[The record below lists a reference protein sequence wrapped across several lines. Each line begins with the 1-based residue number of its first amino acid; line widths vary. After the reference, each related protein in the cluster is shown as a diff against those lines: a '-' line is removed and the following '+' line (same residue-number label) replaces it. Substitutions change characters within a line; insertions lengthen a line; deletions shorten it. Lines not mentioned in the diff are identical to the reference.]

1 MRKKNLLVAVLVTCV
16 LLFAG
21 KNICH
26 AEKLFVGYAG
36 LGADLSHVWIA
47 KEAGL
52 FEKYGL
58 DVVPIY
64 FSGGRPLMQ
73 ALLAGNIQLAATGGI
88 TSVRA
93 IVAGGELIIVAGYL
107 NKIASAFFTAK
118 EITRPEQLKGKVAAI
133 SGFGTSS
140 HALTEMALKRLGL
153 IPIKD
158 VAIVQVGDQTAR
170 FAALQANTVQGTIIA
185 PPFTLLA
192 RRNGF
197 NLMLDLPNAGIPW
210 LQQVIIASKSFL
222 VSKPDTARN
231 FMKGFVEG
239 LALWQ
244 TDRDKTTKLLAR
256 FMRID
261 IRKNADILTET
272 YTYMKDNTEKRP
284 YPSVEAIRVQ
294 LDMIAETDPKA
305 KEVRPDQVLDLKV
318 LREIDESGFIDRL
331 YHKR

>member
-1 MRKKNLLVAVLVTCV
+1 MRKKNSLVAVLVTGV
-16 LLFAG
+16 LLLAG

-88 TSVRA
+88 TSVRS
-93 IVAGGELIIVAGYL
+93 IVAGGELMIVAGYM
-107 NKIASAFFTAK
+107 NKIASSFFTAK
-118 EITRPEQLKGKVAAI
+118 EITRSEQLKGKTVAI
-133 SGFGTSS
+133 SGFGTTS
-140 HALTEMALKRLGL
+140 HALTEIALKRLGL
-153 IPIKD
+153 IPVKD

-170 FAALQANTVQGTIIA
+170 FAALQANTIQGTIIA
-185 PPFTLLA
+185 PPLTLLA
-192 RRNGF
+192 RKNGF
-197 NLMLDLPNAGIPW
+197 NLMLDLPKAGIPW
-210 LQQVIIASKSFL
+210 LQQVIIGSKLFL
-222 VSKPDTARN
+222 LSRPDAARN

-244 TDRDKTTKLLAR
+244 TDRDKTTKLLAK

-261 IRKNADILTET
+261 ISKNTDILTET
-272 YTYMKDNTEKRP
+272 YDYMKVVTEKRP
-284 YPSVEAIRVQ
+284 YPSGEAIKLQ

-305 KEVRPDQVLDLKV
+305 KKVRPDQVIDLKV

-331 YHKR
+331 Y

>member
-1 MRKKNLLVAVLVTCV
+1 MRKKNSLVAVLVTGV
-16 LLFAG
+16 LLLAG

-88 TSVRA
+88 TSVRS
-93 IVAGGELIIVAGYL
+93 IVAGGELMIVAGYM
-107 NKIASAFFTAK
+107 NKITSSFFTAK
-118 EITRPEQLKGKVAAI
+118 EITRSEQLKGKTVAI
-133 SGFGTSS
+133 SGFGTTS
-140 HALTEMALKRLGL
+140 HALTEIALKRLGL
-153 IPIKD
+153 IPVKD

-170 FAALQANTVQGTIIA
+170 FAALQANTIQGTIIA
-185 PPFTLLA
+185 PPLTLLA
-192 RRNGF
+192 RKNGF
-197 NLMLDLPNAGIPW
+197 NLMLDLPKAGIPW
-210 LQQVIIASKSFL
+210 LQQVIIGSKLFL
-222 VSKPDTARN
+222 LSRPDAARN

-244 TDRDKTTKLLAR
+244 TDRDKTTKLLAK

-261 IRKNADILTET
+261 ISKNTDILTET
-272 YTYMKDNTEKRP
+272 YDYMKVVTEKRP
-284 YPSVEAIRVQ
+284 YPSGEAIKLQ

-305 KEVRPDQVLDLKV
+305 KKVRPDQVIDLKV

-331 YHKR
+331 Y